1 VQNVNKQTNTF
12 SMFGVVD
19 SNIEERLSLK
29 KFVFSCHKL

>member
-1 VQNVNKQTNTF
+1 
-12 SMFGVVD
+12 MFGVVD